1 MKWFNGLTYDEDGE
15 QVITPLFKA
24 IDANAAF
31 QHVIDAYPHLNAVDV
46 IYMGE
51 EDADA

>member
-1 MKWFNGLTYDEDGE
+1 MKWFNGLTYDDEGDE
-15 QVITPLFKA
+15 VITPLFKA

-31 QHVIDAYPHLNAVDV
+31 QHVIDTWPWLNAVDV

-51 EDADA
+51 ENE

>member
-1 MKWFNGLTYDEDGE
+1 MKYFNGLTYDDAGDE
-15 QVITPLFKA
+15 VITPRFKA
-24 IDANAAF
+24 TDANAAF

-51 EDADA
+51 ENE